1 MDKEKLRLLDKINY
15 GVLVLFIVLN
25 IIAKGFIDKRWLM
38 AMIGFCLVA
47 SFVLE
52 YFIKRK

>member
-25 IIAKGFIDKRWLM
+25 IIAKGFIDKRWLV
-38 AMIGFCLVA
+38 AIIGFCLVA

-52 YFIKRK
+52 YFIKKK